1 MRTLHGI
8 HTALV
13 TPFTDDDALDL
24 ASFEALVQRQLD
36 GGIHGLVPCGTTG
49 ETPTL
54 TQDEQDA
61 VIAAT
66 VRVAAG
72 SVPVIAGIGAN
83 STKIAVSN
91 AERVAKL
98 GVDAGLLV
106 FPWYN
111 KPNPDG
117 LRAHVKAVAAVGLPI
132 VLYHVPGR
140 TAQHLPAALL
150 GELCEL
156 PGVVGVKE
164 ATGDVSYGTDL
175 MLRTSRPVFSGD
187 DFSFLGLL
195 AQGGAGCTSVV
206 SNLDPAG
213 TVAVYEHFRAGR
225 NDAARQAM
233 QRLFPLIRYLFS
245 EVSPVPCKAAMA
257 TMGLCRPH
265 PRLPLAPTTQPVPT
279 TLLAAMG
286 LL

>member
-8 HTALV
+8 HTALI
-13 TPFTDDDALDL
+13 TPFTDDDAVDWN
-24 ASFEALVQRQLD
+24 AFAALVQRQLD

-54 TQDEQDA
+54 TQDEVDDVIRA
-61 VIAAT
+61 TVEIAAGT
-66 VRVAAG
+66 
-72 SVPVIAGIGAN
+72 VPVTAGVGAN
-83 STKIAVSN
+83 STKLAVQN
-91 AERVAKL
+91 TERVAKL

-117 LRAHVKAVAAVGLPI
+117 LRAHVRAVAAVGLPI

-140 TAQHLPAALL
+140 TAQHLPASLL
-150 GELCEL
+150 GELCEID
-156 PGVVGVKE
+156 GVVGVKE

-175 MLRTSRPVFSGD
+175 MLATSRPVFSGD
-187 DFSFLGLL
+187 DFTFLGLL

-213 TVAVYEHFRAGR
+213 TVAVYDHFRAGR
-225 NDAARQAM
+225 NAEARDAM
-233 QRLFPLIRYLFS
+233 HRLFPLVRYLFS
-245 EVSPVPCKAAMA
+245 EVSPVPAKAAMA
-257 TMGLCRPH
+257 AMGLCRPH
-265 PRLPLAPTTQPVPT
+265 PRLPLAPSTRPAPT
-279 TLLAAMG
+279 PLLTALG